1 MAFGRRDAA
10 FEKAWQNF
18 SNSYSGFV
26 RCRQSAL
33 ELTAVKYGF
42 GLFGLSRRVPAK
54 SVEV

>member
-18 SNSYSGFV
+18 LNSYSGFV

-33 ELTAVKYGF
+33 ELTAVTYGF
-42 GLFGLSRRVPAK
+42 GLFGLNRGVPAK
-54 SVEV
+54 RVVE